1 VVLAAETRGTWVS
14 ISMLRWRVLAI
25 GAAGLLVIAAVVAA
39 IGVSGARASRSG
51 AVTSVLLLSVDGLH
65 QRDLAWYVRSH
76 PDSALAA
83 LVRGGTEYT
92 AASTPVPS
100 DSFPGTVGQLTGGD
114 PSVTGIYYDD
124 SFNHDLLPAGTTSC
138 AGAKP
143 GAEIDF
149 TEDLDR
155 DKTAIDAGQGL
166 AGLPE
171 GVLAMTATP
180 GTLINPAALP
190 VDPATCKPVYPHAYL
205 RVNTVFDVAS
215 QAGLRTGW
223 SDKHPAYDILN
234 GTSGDGVRDLFT
246 PEINSRVPG
255 GPADGD
261 WTTDNAS
268 TQRYD
273 SYKVRAVLNEIDGYD
288 HARTTKVGIPA
299 IFGMNFQAVSTA
311 QKLPSSDGLPGG
323 YLADGSTPGPLLARA
338 LDYVDAQLGA
348 LVAELGKNDLDRST
362 AVILSAKHGQSPI
375 EPAALTRIDDKPLVH
390 GLDAQWA
397 ATHPGAAPL
406 VAQATDDDAIMMW
419 LSDRSAEAAGF
430 AKAYLLGQQG
440 AGTDSNGNP
449 KPFTA
454 SGLQTL
460 YAGAEAARYFQ
471 AAPNDPAVP
480 DLYGV
485 VQHGV
490 VYTGGRSKIAEH
502 GGADAEDQQVALV
515 VDSPT
520 SAHGQTVD
528 QPVRT
533 TQIAPT
539 ILRLLDLDPGA
550 LQAVRI
556 EHTAELPHG
565 APQ

>member
-1 VVLAAETRGTWVS
+1 
-14 ISMLRWRVLAI
+14 LRWRALAI

-65 QRDLAWYVRSH
+65 QRDLAWYVGNH
-76 PDSALAA
+76 PGSALAA
-83 LVRGGTEYT
+83 LVRGGIEYT

-100 DSFPGTVGQLTGGD
+100 DSFPGAVGQLTGGD

-124 SFNHDLLPAGTTSC
+124 TFNHDLLPAGTTSC
-138 AGAKP
+138 ASVKP
-143 GAEIDF
+143 GTEVDL

-155 DKTAIDAGQGL
+155 DKSAIDAGQGL
-166 AGLPE
+166 AGLPD
-171 GVLAMTATP
+171 GVLGMTATP

-215 QAGLRTGW
+215 QAGLRTAW

-234 GTSGDGVRDLFT
+234 GTSGDAVRDLFT

-268 TQRYD
+268 TERYD
-273 SYKVRAVLNEIDGYD
+273 SYKVQAVLNEIDGYD
-288 HARTTKVGIPA
+288 HARATEVGVPA
-299 IFGMNFQAVSTA
+299 IFGMNFQTVSTA
-311 QKLPSSDGLPGG
+311 QKLPDSDGLPGG
-323 YLADGSTPGPLLARA
+323 YLADGTTPGPLLARA

-348 LVAELGKNDLDRST
+348 LVAELRKHDLDRST
-362 AVILSAKHGQSPI
+362 AVILSAKHGQSPT
-375 EPAALTRIDDKPLVH
+375 EPAALTRIDDKPLVR
-390 GLDAQWA
+390 GLNAGWA
-397 ATHPGAAPL
+397 ATHPGAARL

-419 LSDRSAEAAGF
+419 LSDRSAEATGF

-440 AGTDSNGNP
+440 TGTDSNGKP

-460 YAGAEAARYFQ
+460 YAGAEAARYFN
-471 AAPNDPAVP
+471 AAPDDPAVP

-485 VQHGV
+485 VRHGV
-490 VYTGGRSKIAEH
+490 VYTGGTSKIAEH
-502 GGADAEDQQVALV
+502 GGADAEDQRVALV
-515 VDSPT
+515 LDSP
-520 SAHGQTVD
+520 AGGHGQTVD

-539 ILRLLDLDPGA
+539 VLRLLGLDPGA

-556 EHTAELPHG
+556 EHTVELPQG
-565 APQ
+565 TPQ

>member
-1 VVLAAETRGTWVS
+1 VS
-14 ISMLRWRVLAI
+14 ISTWRWRTVALAAS
-25 GAAGLLVIAAVVAA
+25 GVLVIAAVVAA
-39 IGVSGARASRSG
+39 LGVSAARAPKSG

-65 QRDLAWYVRSH
+65 QRDLAWYVAGH
-76 PDSALAA
+76 PGSALAA
-83 LVRGGTEYT
+83 LVHGGIEYT

-124 SFNHDLLPAGTTSC
+124 TFNHDLLPAGTTSC
-138 AGAKP
+138 TGAKP
-143 GAEIDF
+143 GTEVDL

-155 DKTAIDAGQGL
+155 DKAAIDAGQGL
-166 AGLPE
+166 AGLPDS
-171 GVLAMTATP
+171 VLGMTATP
-180 GTLINPAALP
+180 GTLINPAKLP
-190 VDPATCKPVYPHAYL
+190 VDPATCKPVYPHTYL

-215 QAGLRTGW
+215 QAGLRTAW
-223 SDKHPAYDILN
+223 ADKHPAYDIVN
-234 GTSGDGVRDLFT
+234 GTTGRGVRDLFT
-246 PEINSRVPG
+246 PEINSQVPG

-268 TQRYD
+268 TERYD
-273 SYKVRAVLNEIDGYD
+273 AYKVRAVLNEIDGYD
-288 HARTTKVGIPA
+288 HARTAQVGIPA
-299 IFGMNFQAVSTA
+299 IFGMNFQTVSTA

-323 YLADGSTPGPLLARA
+323 YLADGTPGPLVARA
-338 LDYVDAQLGA
+338 LDFVDAQLGA
-348 LVAELGKNDLDRST
+348 FVTELRRSDLDRTT
-362 AVILSAKHGQSPI
+362 AVILSSKHGQSPT

-397 ATHPGAAPL
+397 AGHPGAAPL

-419 LSDRSAEAAGF
+419 LSDRSAEAAAF
-430 AKAYLLGQQG
+430 AKAYLLGQHG
-440 AGTDSNGNP
+440 VGTDIGGGP
-449 KPFTA
+449 KTFTA

-460 YAGAEAARYFQ
+460 YAGAEAARYFH

-490 VYTGGRSKIAEH
+490 VYTGGTSKIAEH
-502 GGADAEDQQVALV
+502 GGADADDQQVALV
-515 VDSPT
+515 LDSPT
-520 SAHGQTVD
+520 AAHGQTVD

-539 ILRLLDLDPGA
+539 ILRLLDLDPAA
-550 LQAVRI
+550 LQAVGI
-556 EHTAELPHG
+556 EHTVELPHDT
-565 APQ
+565 PQ

>member
-1 VVLAAETRGTWVS
+1 
-14 ISMLRWRVLAI
+14 M
-25 GAAGLLVIAAVVAA
+25 IAAVVAA
-39 IGVSGARASRSG
+39 LGVSAARAPKSG

-65 QRDLAWYVRSH
+65 QRDLAWYVAGH
-76 PDSALAA
+76 PGSALAA
-83 LVRGGTEYT
+83 LVHGGIEYT

-124 SFNHDLLPAGTTSC
+124 TFNHDLLPAGTTSC
-138 AGAKP
+138 TGAKP
-143 GAEIDF
+143 GTEVDL

-155 DKTAIDAGQGL
+155 DKAAIDAGQGL
-166 AGLPE
+166 AGLPDS
-171 GVLAMTATP
+171 VLGMTATP
-180 GTLINPAALP
+180 GTLINPAKLP
-190 VDPATCKPVYPHAYL
+190 VDPATCKPVYPHTYL

-215 QAGLRTGW
+215 QAGLRTAW
-223 SDKHPAYDILN
+223 ADKHPAYDIVN
-234 GTSGDGVRDLFT
+234 GTTGRGVRDLFT
-246 PEINSRVPG
+246 PEINSQVPG

-268 TQRYD
+268 TERYD
-273 SYKVRAVLNEIDGYD
+273 AYKVRAVLNEIDGYD
-288 HARTTKVGIPA
+288 HARTAQVGIPA
-299 IFGMNFQAVSTA
+299 IFGMNFQTVSTA

-323 YLADGSTPGPLLARA
+323 YLADGTPGPLVARA
-338 LDYVDAQLGA
+338 LDFVDAQLGA
-348 LVAELGKNDLDRST
+348 FVTELRRSDLDRTT
-362 AVILSAKHGQSPI
+362 AVILSSKHGQSPT

-397 ATHPGAAPL
+397 AGHPGAAPL

-419 LSDRSAEAAGF
+419 LSDRSAEAAAF
-430 AKAYLLGQQG
+430 AKAYLLGQHG
-440 AGTDSNGNP
+440 VGTDIGGGP
-449 KPFTA
+449 KTFTA

-460 YAGAEAARYFQ
+460 YAGAEAARYFH

-490 VYTGGRSKIAEH
+490 VYTGGTSKIAEH
-502 GGADAEDQQVALV
+502 GGADADDQQVALV
-515 VDSPT
+515 LDSPT
-520 SAHGQTVD
+520 AAHGQTVD

-539 ILRLLDLDPGA
+539 ILRLLDLDPAA
-550 LQAVRI
+550 LQAVGI
-556 EHTAELPHG
+556 EHTVELPHDT
-565 APQ
+565 PQ